1 MPGADPL
8 AATLKSA
15 VGDRTAKVLERGF
28 GLHTVGDLLRH
39 YPRRYQSR
47 GELTDLADL
56 ALEDEVT
63 VLAEVAKVSR
73 RQFKARRGTL
83 LEVVVTD
90 AQSNKL
96 TLTFFNQ
103 PW

>member
-1 MPGADPL
+1 MPEADPL
-8 AATLKSA
+8 AGTLKGA
-15 VGDRTAKVLERGF
+15 IGDRTAKVLERAL

-63 VLAEVAKVSR
+63 VLAEVEKISR

-83 LEVVVTD
+83 TEVVVTD
-90 AQSNKL
+90 GKSNKL

-103 PW
+103 P